1 MEQMLVQL
9 MPLFL
14 IFAIF
19 YFLLI
24 RPQQRRAKEH
34 KEMVAGV
41 QRGDKIVSSGGIRG
55 KVVKVVGDFDVE
67 VEISQGV
74 NVTLVKSTIAEVVNG
89 IGQTLETKSQVP
101 IRIAVTGK
109 RVGLPLFKPMEILGR
124 QSVLTRLRDARAN
137 LT

>member
-24 RPQQRRAKEH
+24 RPQQRRAKDH

-74 NVTLVKSTIAEVVNG
+74 NVTLVKSTIAEVVK
-89 IGQTLETKSQVP
+89 ESAPK
-101 IRIAVTGK
+101 
-109 RVGLPLFKPMEILGR
+109 
-124 QSVLTRLRDARAN
+124 
-137 LT
+137 

>member
-55 KVVKVVGDFDVE
+55 KVVKVVGEFDVE

-74 NVTLVKSTIAEVVNG
+74 NVTLVKSTIAEVVKDS
-89 IGQTLETKSQVP
+89 TPK
-101 IRIAVTGK
+101 
-109 RVGLPLFKPMEILGR
+109 
-124 QSVLTRLRDARAN
+124 
-137 LT
+137 

>member
-55 KVVKVVGDFDVE
+55 KVVKVVGEFDVE

-74 NVTLVKSTIAEVVNG
+74 NVTLVKSTIAEVVK
-89 IGQTLETKSQVP
+89 ESASK
-101 IRIAVTGK
+101 
-109 RVGLPLFKPMEILGR
+109 
-124 QSVLTRLRDARAN
+124 
-137 LT
+137 

>member
-74 NVTLVKSTIAEVVNG
+74 NVTLVKSTIAEVVK
-89 IGQTLETKSQVP
+89 ETAPK
-101 IRIAVTGK
+101 
-109 RVGLPLFKPMEILGR
+109 
-124 QSVLTRLRDARAN
+124 
-137 LT
+137 

>member
-74 NVTLVKSTIAEVVNG
+74 NVTLVKSTIAEVV
-89 IGQTLETKSQVP
+89 KVSVP
-101 IRIAVTGK
+101 K
-109 RVGLPLFKPMEILGR
+109 
-124 QSVLTRLRDARAN
+124 
-137 LT
+137 

>member
-74 NVTLVKSTIAEVVNG
+74 TVTFANSTIAEVVK
-89 IGQTLETKSQVP
+89 ESASK
-101 IRIAVTGK
+101 
-109 RVGLPLFKPMEILGR
+109 
-124 QSVLTRLRDARAN
+124 
-137 LT
+137 

>member
-1 MEQMLVQL
+1 MEQMLIQL

-34 KEMVAGV
+34 KEMVAAV

-55 KVVKVVGDFDVE
+55 KVMKVIGDTDVE
-67 VEISQGV
+67 VEISSGV
-74 NVTLVKSTIAEVVNG
+74 NGVIIKSTIAEV
-89 IGQTLETKSQVP
+89 E
-101 IRIAVTGK
+101 
-109 RVGLPLFKPMEILGR
+109 
-124 QSVLTRLRDARAN
+124 RDSSAK
-137 LT
+137 

>member
-1 MEQMLVQL
+1 MEQMLIQL

-55 KVVKVVGDFDVE
+55 KVVKVVGEFDVE

-74 NVTLVKSTIAEVVNG
+74 NVTLVKSTIAEVVK
-89 IGQTLETKSQVP
+89 ESSPK
-101 IRIAVTGK
+101 
-109 RVGLPLFKPMEILGR
+109 
-124 QSVLTRLRDARAN
+124 
-137 LT
+137 

>member
-55 KVVKVVGDFDVE
+55 KVVKVVGEFDVE

-74 NVTLVKSTIAEVVNG
+74 NVTLVKSTIAEVVK
-89 IGQTLETKSQVP
+89 ESAPK
-101 IRIAVTGK
+101 
-109 RVGLPLFKPMEILGR
+109 
-124 QSVLTRLRDARAN
+124 
-137 LT
+137 

>member
-1 MEQMLVQL
+1 MEQMLIQL
-9 MPLFL
+9 MPLIL
-14 IFAIF
+14 NFAIF

-55 KVVKVVGDFDVE
+55 KVVKVVGEFDVE

-74 NVTLVKSTIAEVVNG
+74 NVTLVKSTIAEVVK
-89 IGQTLETKSQVP
+89 ESAPK
-101 IRIAVTGK
+101 
-109 RVGLPLFKPMEILGR
+109 
-124 QSVLTRLRDARAN
+124 
-137 LT
+137 